1 MRAGIS
7 APTSGYIAKRTVQIG
22 ERVAPGRAL
31 MAVIPLHQLWVDA
44 NFKETQIK
52 HMRIGQPVE
61 LVADLYGKEVRY
73 HGQVHSIG
81 MGTGSAFSLLPAQSA
96 TGNWIKVVQRVP
108 VRVHLEAANLDA
120 HPLRIGLSMTVQ
132 VDVHQS
138 QGEVLAKQ
146 AVVEPAY
153 TTDVYQQQLAAAQ
166 ALIDQIVQANLGQ

>member
-1 MRAGIS
+1 
-7 APTSGYIAKRTVQIG
+7 
-22 ERVAPGRAL
+22 